1 MKEKKVLIGD
11 KEFIVKE
18 LLYKDVTSLA
28 DLDKIE
34 MAKKM
39 LILSVGLTD
48 EEYNVLSMSDGIKL
62 QQSVNEL
69 NGLSDF
75 QDPLQT
81 KE

>member
-1 MKEKKVLIGD
+1 MKEKKVSIGD
-11 KEFIVKE
+11 KEFVVKE
-18 LLYKDVTSLA
+18 LLYKDVTSLT
-28 DLDKIE
+28 DLDKSE

-39 LILSVGLTD
+39 LMSSVGLSE
-48 EEYNVLSMSDGIKL
+48 EEYNSLTMSDGVTL
-62 QQSVNEL
+62 QQAVNEL